1 LNPARIGGGVLTPP
15 KQPAWIAQRVTRVHI
30 IIAVAATRPST
41 AAATKRG
48 GLGRQII
55 TRRQNLATFS
65 SHARCRSGAS
75 AGQQCPEQCPKTAT
89 GLRLRAAARHGA
101 HQRAQNI
108 TKAALLM
115 LLLLRLPAH
124 HA

>member
-1 LNPARIGGGVLTPP
+1 LNPARIRGGELTPP
-15 KQPAWIAQRVTRVHI
+15 KQPARIAQRIARVHI
-30 IIAVAATRPST
+30 IIAVAAAST
-41 AAATKRG
+41 TPAAATKRG

-55 TRRQNLATFS
+55 ARRQNLATFS
-65 SHARCRSGAS
+65 SHTRCSSGAS

-89 GLRLRAAARHGA
+89 SLRLRAAARHGA

>member
-1 LNPARIGGGVLTPP
+1 LNPTRIGGGVLTPP
-15 KQPAWIAQRVTRVHI
+15 KQPAWIAERVARVHI
-30 IIAVAATRPST
+30 IIAVAAAST
-41 AAATKRG
+41 TPAAASKRG

-65 SHARCRSGAS
+65 SHIRCRSGAS
-75 AGQQCPEQCPKTAT
+75 AGQQCPEQAPKTAT
-89 GLRLRAAARHGA
+89 GLRLRAGTRHGA
-101 HQRAQNI
+101 HQRAKNI
-108 TKAALLM
+108 TKAALL